1 MKVQMPLQGKSI
13 NKPPKTAEDKINRLK
28 MITAFVVLTLIV
40 GSFGIAVLTYT
51 LSTLKEPASDT
62 AASGYA
68 SETETEEFI
77 RRLKESAPEF
87 QTERVSYDAYRI
99 NTGKNAGEAIINI
112 DADEQGFYVTVQYNC
127 ENVLLDI
134 PNYENTVIWDYLN
147 EKQQETIDNML
158 SDISDSFAYIADAM
172 SKVHVRD
179 AEKYEFRNC
188 FYDVMKNGGNQY
200 LTAAGLD
207 IGIED
212 SGEDAKTINVKL
224 CKYYEE

>member
-1 MKVQMPLQGKSI
+1 MPLPGKSI
-13 NKPPKTAEDKINRLK
+13 NKPPKTAEDKLNRLK
-28 MITAFVVLTLIV
+28 MITAFVVLMLIV
-40 GSFGIAVLTYT
+40 GSFGIAVLAYT
-51 LSTLKEPASDT
+51 LNTLKKSDSDT
-62 AASGYA
+62 ASSGYT
-68 SETETEEFI
+68 SVTETEEFI
-77 RRLKESAPEF
+77 KRLKESAPEF

-99 NTGKNAGEAIINI
+99 ITGKGAGEAIINI
-112 DADEQGFYVTVQYNC
+112 DTDERGFYVTVQYNC

-147 EKQQETIDNML
+147 EKQQETIENML
-158 SDISDSFAYIADAM
+158 LDISDSFADIADAM
-172 SKVHVRD
+172 SRVHVKD

-212 SGEDAKTINVKL
+212 SGEDEKVINVKL